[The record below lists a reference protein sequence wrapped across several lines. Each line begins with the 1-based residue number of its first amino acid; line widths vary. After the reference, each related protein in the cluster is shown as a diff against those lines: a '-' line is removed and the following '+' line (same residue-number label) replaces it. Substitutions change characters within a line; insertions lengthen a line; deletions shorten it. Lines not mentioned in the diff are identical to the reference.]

1 MHMIIT
7 MITITMTI
15 ITITMTIIT
24 MVMSHMITIMRTMT
38 MTMHTTIMIIPMHPA
53 RCPCRGRRLHTVTVD
68 IERAI
73 LDKND
78 RLAERNRAWFEG
90 REILASIS

>member
-7 MITITMTI
+7 M

-38 MTMHTTIMIIPMHPA
+38 MTMHTTIMIIPMHPS
-53 RCPCRGRRLHTVTVD
+53 PLPLRGRRSPYSD
-68 IERAI
+68 
-73 LDKND
+73 
-78 RLAERNRAWFEG
+78 G
-90 REILASIS
+90 RY